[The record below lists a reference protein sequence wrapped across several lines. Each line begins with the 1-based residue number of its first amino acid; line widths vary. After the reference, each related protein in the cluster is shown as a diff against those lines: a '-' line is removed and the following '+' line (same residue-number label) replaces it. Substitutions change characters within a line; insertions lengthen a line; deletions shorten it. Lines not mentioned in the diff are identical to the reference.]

1 MPDRSLA
8 EWLTL
13 LEARHPAEI
22 DLGLERVAAVWSTI
36 QKERRQQG
44 NAISL
49 PIAITVAGTNGKGSC
64 LASMQ
69 AVALAHGSRVGL
81 FTSPHFLHYN
91 ERISVQGQPVD
102 DETIV
107 RAFDEIE
114 AARGDI
120 SLTYFEF
127 GTLAALVVFVDA
139 DLDLMLLEVGLG
151 GRLDAINIID
161 ADVAVVTSIALDHQ
175 AWLGDTRELIAAEKL
190 GIARPSSP
198 LVIAEA
204 DGPEGFDN
212 MIAATGA
219 LPFVINKDF
228 RLQLETDRFNLTLSP
243 NHGFSLA
250 GSSLAGSNTLSNS
263 ASNSASNG
271 VSNVNPQS
279 FQGLPSSGLMPSNK
293 AAALQALS
301 CAGFSLDADKVI
313 AALDGLTLTGRQQ
326 KLIVSGCSVILDVAH
341 NPAAAKAL
349 AKALPPI
356 KGRYLAV
363 ASVLNDKDWAG
374 IVEPL
379 SAIFA
384 EWRVA
389 EISASDRAT
398 KAQTLH
404 EVLYNAGLSSSLFES
419 VEEAFKSALK
429 EAAKEASKDDV
440 IVVFG
445 SFHTVSAVLNMQR
458 ESDGCVQ

>member
-1 MPDRSLA
+1 MPDRNLA

-22 DLGLERVAAVWSTI
+22 DLGLERVAAVWSAI
-36 QKERRQQG
+36 QRQRRQQG
-44 NAISL
+44 SAISL
-49 PIAITVAGTNGKGSC
+49 PTAITVAGTNGKGSC

-69 AVALAHGSRVGL
+69 AVALAHGYRVGL
-81 FTSPHFLHYN
+81 FTSPHFLFYN
-91 ERISVQGQPVD
+91 ERIAVQGQPVD
-102 DETIV
+102 DQTIV

-175 AWLGDTRELIAAEKL
+175 AWLGDTRELIAVEKL
-190 GIARPSSP
+190 GIARPSRP

-204 DGPEGFDN
+204 DGPEGFDS

-219 LPFVINKDF
+219 QPFVIDRDF
-228 RLQLETDRFNLTLSP
+228 KLDLKVEPERFNL
-243 NHGFSLA
+243 SLA
-250 GSSLAGSNTLSNS
+250 GAEPMG
-263 ASNSASNG
+263 
-271 VSNVNPQS
+271 
-279 FQGLPSSGLMPSNK
+279 FKGLPSAGLMPSNK

-301 CAGFSLDADKVI
+301 CAGCSLDADKVI
-313 AALDGLTLTGRQQ
+313 AALNGLSLTGRQQ
-326 KLIVSGCSVILDVAH
+326 QLMINDCTVILDVAH
-341 NPAAAKAL
+341 NPAAARAL
-349 AKALPPI
+349 AVALPPFR
-356 KGRYLAV
+356 GRYVAV

-379 SAIFA
+379 SEIFA
-384 EWRVA
+384 QWYVG
-389 EISASDRAT
+389 EISDSERAT
-398 KAQTLH
+398 KAQTMH
-404 EVLYNAGLSSSLFES
+404 EVLYNAGLSSSLFGS
-419 VEEAFKSALK
+419 VEDAFNSALT
-429 EAAKEASKDDV
+429 EVAKEASKDDV

-458 ESDGCVQ
+458 ESDRCIQ